1 VSESDRSAS
10 WLRPVEAATRLG
22 ITPDA
27 VRTRVR
33 RGTLEARPGND
44 GRLRV
49 LVARVVSAT
58 TTGHDTDLSPDGR
71 HGPATATEHDADTT
85 RHDGD
90 RSPDWRLLAEEE
102 GRRAARA
109 EGELA
114 AEQRRNAE
122 LVATLTAALTKAE
135 IRADRL
141 EAALAEARRP
151 WLAKVLEGLRR
162 R

>member
-1 VSESDRSAS
+1 VSEGDRSAS
-10 WLRPVEAATRLG
+10 WLRPAEAATRLG
-22 ITPDA
+22 VTPDA
-27 VRTRVR
+27 VRARIR

-49 LVARVVSAT
+49 LVAPVVSAT
-58 TTGHDTDLSPDGR
+58 ATGHDTDLSPDGR
-71 HGPATATEHDADTT
+71 DGPATATGHDTDTT

-114 AEQRRNAE
+114 AEQRRNAD
-122 LVATLTAALTKAE
+122 LAATLEHERAEKARLAAE
-135 IRADRL
+135 
-141 EAALAEARRP
+141 LAEARRP
-151 WLAKVLEGLRR
+151 WLARVLEGLRR
-162 R
+162 KG